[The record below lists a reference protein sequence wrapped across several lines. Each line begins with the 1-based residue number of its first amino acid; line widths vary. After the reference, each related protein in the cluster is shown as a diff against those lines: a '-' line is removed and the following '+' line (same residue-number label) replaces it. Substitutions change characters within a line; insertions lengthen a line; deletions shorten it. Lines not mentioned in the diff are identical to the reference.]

1 MTNVTKAT
9 KAQKVAINLALQQA
23 ALHLVPEQ
31 TTPGGILEA
40 EAQMD
45 AHDLV
50 RAAVILCTR
59 GNRRDLG
66 KRLLAIANEL
76 RYPTG
81 LDPIPATR
89 RKLPQATQGKRERNR
104 LKKAGTVNLGGA

>member
-76 RYPTG
+76 RYPAGVEPVTA
-81 LDPIPATR
+81 PR
-89 RKLPQATQGKRERNR
+89 RKLASTAPGKRERA
-104 LKKAGTVNLGGA
+104 KMAKAGTVSLGAS